1 MFFLRGISY
10 LVVHSHDE
18 TVTLEQVLAL
28 SPFTKVPLSHWD
40 LLRDELVGTEISL
53 ENDDKSR
60 RWLRHIALYACFYD
74 ALQILSR
81 LVLMMK
87 LAPHRDFKAS
97 ALEMAV
103 SKCPLAS
110 VPFLLVFLPRLL
122 TSTTADLLQVFICL
136 MNLHPSYVCLP

>member
-1 MFFLRGISY
+1 M
-10 LVVHSHDE
+10 VHSQDE

-53 ENDDKSR
+53 ESDDKSR
-60 RWLRHIALYACFYD
+60 RWLRHISLYACFYG

-97 ALEMAV
+97 ALEMVV

-136 MNLHPSYVCLP
+136 KNLYPSYVCVFLERCTE